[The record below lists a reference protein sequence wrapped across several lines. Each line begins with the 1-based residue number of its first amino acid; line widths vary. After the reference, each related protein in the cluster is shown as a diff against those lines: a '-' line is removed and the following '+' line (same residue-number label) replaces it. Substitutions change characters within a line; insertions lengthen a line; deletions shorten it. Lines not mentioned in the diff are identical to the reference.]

1 MKVLHITTIDT
12 GGAYKAAFRLHES
25 MLFHG
30 IDSQIMVRTKLNPKG
45 QAIEAFTTPME
56 ALISKGKNGINRIC
70 SKGMIINDI
79 FGTDIS
85 RHPLVCDADILFLH
99 WVNSFLSCKSVI
111 QLSQTGKRI
120 IWIMH
125 DMWLFTG
132 GCHVDGYCGRYVKR
146 CGNCP
151 LIAGNKEKDLS
162 RKNFL
167 AKMKM
172 MKQLELTI
180 TGPSKWIVDQ
190 ACKSDILM
198 GKDIY
203 HMPNTLNT
211 SLYKPLDNVEEL
223 RAQYGII
230 GKKKVVLF
238 GAADNGTDN
247 ENKGFRYLKEAFG
260 YLRAEDYTL
269 VLFGNAGED
278 LGLPETLEIIRAGY
292 VSDEYKLV
300 ELYNLADVFV
310 NPSSQESFAY
320 TVCESMACGTPVV
333 GFPIG
338 GVKEQIVHQVNGYLA
353 KYHDARELAQG
364 IEYCIYNSDR
374 LGQEAYYSAQR
385 YSYSQ
390 EWYRIII

>member
-12 GGAYKAAFRLHES
+12 GGAYKAALRLHES

-45 QAIEAFTTPME
+45 QAIEVFTTSVE

-70 SKGMIINDI
+70 SKGIIINDI

-85 RHPLVCDADILFLH
+85 RHPLVRDADILFLH

-111 QLSQTGKRI
+111 HLGRTGKRI
-120 IWIMH
+120 IWVMH

-132 GCHVDGYCGRYVKR
+132 GCHVDGYCGRYEKR

-151 LIAGNKEKDLS
+151 LIAGNREKDLS

-167 AKMKM
+167 TKMKM

-180 TGPSKWIVDQ
+180 TGPSQWIVEQ
-190 ACKSDILM
+190 ARKSDILK
-198 GKDIY
+198 GKNIY

-211 SLYKPLDNVEEL
+211 SLYKPLDNVEKL
-223 RAQYGII
+223 RTQYGIV
-230 GKKKVVLF
+230 GQKKIVLF

-247 ENKGFRYLKEAFG
+247 DNKGFRYLKEAFCF
-260 YLRAEDYTL
+260 LQVEDYVL
-269 VLFGNAGED
+269 VIFGNAGED
-278 LGLPETLEIIRAGY
+278 LGLPGGLEIVRAGY
-292 VSDEYKLV
+292 VSDECKLA

-338 GVKEQIVHQVNGYLA
+338 GIKEQIVHQVNGYLA
-353 KYHDARELAQG
+353 KYHDARDLAQG
-364 IEYCIYNSDR
+364 IEYCTCNADR
-374 LGQEAYYSAQR
+374 LGQEACRSAQR
-385 YSYSQ
+385 YSYSK
-390 EWYRIII
+390 ELYRIII